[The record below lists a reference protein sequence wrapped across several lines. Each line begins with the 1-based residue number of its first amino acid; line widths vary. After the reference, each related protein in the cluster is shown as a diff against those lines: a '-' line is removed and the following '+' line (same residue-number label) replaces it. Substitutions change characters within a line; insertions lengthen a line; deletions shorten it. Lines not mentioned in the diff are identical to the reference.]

1 MGMAAFIH
9 IMEVLVLSIQILT
22 SLLLGFSL
30 VGVKVRQSLKPLMTV
45 SLLFGMLYRI
55 IHTFLPSEL
64 LSPIIIILLFVI
76 LIRMMREP
84 ITQVLIA
91 MLLAAIF
98 NLLIIR
104 LLEYNVFY
112 LLLEVAG
119 VSLDIGTKIS
129 IDLFVMLNNILLA
142 MIIITKSPV
151 LFPKAL
157 FEKSLHADDSEISF
171 SGQVYSVI
179 LILFLLVIGLY
190 YTSMELQHVR
200 PYYRWF
206 LTVWSLAVTLAIILF
221 QRKIILFKNEKVQLF
236 LDQQYQKE
244 LLSFFSM
251 IRSQRHDFNFHLTA
265 INGLI
270 QKKEYD
276 ACKTYIE
283 EMVKSATEINDL
295 MPLHYPATA
304 AMLSTFKE
312 RAAAKG
318 IVIDF
323 IIMND
328 LRNCPCSVYEINKVI
343 GNLIQ
348 NAMDEVENHADKSQ
362 PIIVELNTEWEQL
375 VITVTN
381 EITMHDDRLDDLFKE
396 GFSTKELHEG
406 LGLPAV
412 KKIVEKY
419 NGIVYPE
426 LDEDFISFRVQIPE
440 VFTKRG

>member
-22 SLLLGFSL
+22 GLLLGFSL
-30 VGVKVRQSLKPLMTV
+30 VGVKVRQSLKPLMTI
-45 SLLFGMLYRI
+45 SLLFGVLYRI

-76 LIRMMREP
+76 LIRIMREP

-98 NLLIIR
+98 NLLIIW
-104 LLEYNVFY
+104 LLEYNMFY
-112 LLLEVAG
+112 LLLDVAG
-119 VSLDIGTKIS
+119 VSLDIGTKMS

-157 FEKSLHADDSEISF
+157 FERSLHADDPEISF

-179 LILFLLVIGLY
+179 LILFLLMIGLY

-381 EITMHDDRLDDLFKE
+381 EITMNDDRLDDLFKE
-396 GFSTKELHEG
+396 GFSTKEHHEG